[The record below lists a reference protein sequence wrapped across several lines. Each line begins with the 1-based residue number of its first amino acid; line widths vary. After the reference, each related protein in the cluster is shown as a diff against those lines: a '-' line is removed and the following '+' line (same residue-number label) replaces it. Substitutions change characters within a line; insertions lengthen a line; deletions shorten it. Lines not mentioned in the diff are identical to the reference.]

1 MDSVLTLVA
10 GPDRPLENRDSA
22 LVTYALRDLG
32 ATVGEADWL
41 AEARACDLRFAGI
54 DIAVAQAAAHDVL
67 DGLPVDIVAQPLL
80 HRRKRLL
87 IADMDSTIVTGET
100 LDELA
105 GLAGVGDRVVPITA
119 AAMNGEIGFEEAL
132 RQRVALLE
140 GHPADLIDRVLASMA
155 ISPGAFQLVHT
166 MRAHGAFCVL
176 ISGGFTEF
184 TERVRRQ
191 VGFDLA
197 EGNTLGIADG
207 RLTGTVGDPIL
218 GRERKLAALREHAGA
233 RRLEPEETL
242 AVGDGA
248 NDLPMLLDA
257 GLGVAY
263 HAKPSVRRQARARID
278 HGDLTALLYL
288 QGYRPQEFA
297 AN

>member
-10 GPDRPLENRDSA
+10 GPDRPLETRDIA

-32 ATVGEADWL
+32 ATVGETDWL
-41 AEARACDLRFAGI
+41 AEAVACDLRFAGL
-54 DIAVAQAAAHDVL
+54 DIAVAQAAALDVL
-67 DGLPVDIVAQPLL
+67 DGLPVDAVAQPLL

-105 GLAGVGDRVVPITA
+105 GLAGVADRVVPITA

-132 RQRVALLE
+132 RQRVALLA
-140 GHPADLIDRVLASMA
+140 GHPADLVDRVLDTLAL
-155 ISPGAFQLVHT
+155 SPGALRLVHT

-176 ISGGFTEF
+176 ISGGFTAF

-191 VGFDLA
+191 AGFDIA
-197 EGNTLGIADG
+197 EGNTLGLDG
-207 RLTGTVGDPIL
+207 DRFTGTVGEPIL
-218 GRERKLAALREHAGA
+218 GRERKLAALAEHAGA
-233 RRLEPEETL
+233 RRLEPEATL

-248 NDLPMLLDA
+248 NDLPMLLAA

-263 HAKPSVRRQARARID
+263 HAKPSVRRRARARID
-278 HGDLTALLYL
+278 HADLTALLYL
-288 QGYRPQEFA
+288 QGYRPADFA

>member
-10 GPDRPLENRDSA
+10 GPGRPLESRDA
-22 LVTYALRDLG
+22 TLVRYALRDFG
-32 ATVGEADWL
+32 ATVGEPDWL
-41 AEARACDLRFAGI
+41 ADAIACDLRFAGV
-54 DIAVAQAAAHDVL
+54 DIAVAQAAAFDVL
-67 DGLPVDIVAQPLL
+67 DGLPVDAVAQPLL

-100 LDELA
+100 LDDLA

-140 GHPADLIDRVLASMA
+140 GHPVSLIDRVLAGME
-155 ISPGAFQLVHT
+155 ITDGAVQLVHT
-166 MRAHGAFCVL
+166 MRAHGAFCIL
-176 ISGGFTEF
+176 ISGGFTAF

-197 EGNTLGIADG
+197 EGNTLLVDG
-207 RLTGTVGDPIL
+207 DRFAGSVGSPIL
-218 GRERKLAALREHAGA
+218 GKERKLAALEEHRIA
-233 RRLEPEETL
+233 RRLEAGETL

-248 NDLPMLLDA
+248 NDLPMLMAA

-278 HGDLTALLYL
+278 HADLSALLYL
-288 QGYRPQEFA
+288 QGYRRAEFT